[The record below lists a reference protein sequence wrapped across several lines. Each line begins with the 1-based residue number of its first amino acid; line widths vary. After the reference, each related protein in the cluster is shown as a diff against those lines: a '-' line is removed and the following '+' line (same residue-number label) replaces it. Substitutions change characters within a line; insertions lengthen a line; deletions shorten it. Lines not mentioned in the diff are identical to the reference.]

1 VSETLAPKYRY
12 GTLWGVL
19 ALFLLGGV
27 VSSAFVVYGLTD
39 LFTTGRVLLD
49 LPIILIS
56 AFVCSIMLLLI
67 IGILY
72 RVDRV
77 RGVPHRRIE
86 LFD

>member
-1 VSETLAPKYRY
+1 MSEPKVPQYRY

-19 ALFLLGGV
+19 TLLLLGGI

-49 LPIILIS
+49 VTIVVVGGFL
-56 AFVCSIMLLLI
+56 CSVMLLLI

>member
-1 VSETLAPKYRY
+1 VSESAPAQYRY

-19 ALFLLGGV
+19 TVLLLGGV
-27 VSSAFVVYGLTD
+27 VSAAFVVYGLTD
-39 LFTTGRVLLD
+39 LFTTGRLLWD
-49 LPIILIS
+49 VPIIGIGG
-56 AFVCSIMLLLI
+56 FVSSVMLLLI

>member
-1 VSETLAPKYRY
+1 VSDPTTPQYRY

-19 ALFLLGGV
+19 TLFLLGGV

-39 LFTTGRVLLD
+39 LFTTGRLLID
-49 LPIILIS
+49 VPIILVG
-56 AFVCSIMLLLI
+56 AFVCSVFLLLI

>member
-1 VSETLAPKYRY
+1 VSDPTPPKYRY

-19 ALFLLGGV
+19 ALFLLGGI

-39 LFTTGRVLLD
+39 LFTTGRYFLD
-49 LPIILIS
+49 VPIILGG
-56 AFVCSIMLLLI
+56 AFVCSVMLLLI

>member
-1 VSETLAPKYRY
+1 VSEVPAAKYRY

-27 VSSAFVVYGLTD
+27 VSAAFVVYGLTD
-39 LFTTGRVLLD
+39 LFTTGHALWD
-49 LPIILIS
+49 IPIILVGG
-56 AFVCSIMLLLI
+56 FVSSVMLLLI